1 MKKDWKILISG
12 YLDNELTPDE
22 MARFQ
27 QELTR
32 NPALARELEEMKS
45 MQEVTGSMKLKDF
58 PDQVWERY
66 WDDTYNRLERNIGW
80 FFFSIGA
87 MILMAG
93 GLYKFVLS
101 LLNDSGEPLW
111 VRLAIG
117 IGCSGLGILFIS
129 VLRERLFMRQRDP
142 YREVKR

>member
-1 MKKDWKILISG
+1 MTKNWKIFISG
-12 YLDNELTPDE
+12 YLDDELDP
-22 MARFQ
+22 
-27 QELTR
+27 QER
-32 NPALARELEEMKS
+32 AEFERELAKNPSLAKELADMKS
-45 MQEVTGSMKLKDF
+45 IQEVTGSMKLKDF
-58 PDQVWERY
+58 PDQIWERY

-93 GLYKFVLS
+93 GLYKLALS
-101 LLNDSGEPLW
+101 LLDDAGEPLW
-111 VRLAIG
+111 IRLAIG